1 LFQSNPGS
9 QAGVFNILTKSL
21 QNAILKT
28 NMSGNTTEIIFPCPL
43 SKGYGIPAR
52 QAWLLLNVF
61 LFYRLTLACL
71 FIFVFYS
78 RWGSSLISIDNSRL
92 YGYSS
97 YSYLILSVISAV
109 CITWRLTG
117 YSLQAQLLIFSDIV
131 ILILLMHACGGVN
144 SGMGTLLGVSIAS
157 GGLLI
162 GGRCALFFAAV
173 ASLAVLAEQI
183 IADYMGSFQSTSYTY
198 AGMLGASFFTI
209 ALLSHILAKRSEQ
222 TLQLADQQKNTI
234 IKLEELNQYII
245 QHLQSGIIITN
256 KDQQVQMAN
265 EASLRLLNLSALPI
279 NLVDISDHLS
289 RAFERWLANPEK
301 NFVSLQLSNRTEI
314 HSRFMPLP
322 LPTVHYFYYM
332 IILEDIALYNQRL
345 QQSKLASLG
354 RLTASIAHEI
364 RNPLGAIS
372 HAGQLLS
379 ENPHLSIQ
387 DRRLT
392 KIIQTHSTRVNHII
406 EDILQLSRQSDSRRE
421 KIYLNPWLT
430 QYMSNFMLEQNI
442 TAETF
447 SLLKSDEPLC
457 AFIDPGHLKQ
467 IMDNLCQNALKY
479 GKPEAGPIILRT
491 LIFQQAPCIEVID
504 NGSGI
509 NHEHI
514 NHLFEPFFTTSY
526 SGTGLGLYISREL
539 AELNQAKLSYC
550 LTNENRSCFRLCLQD
565 ANHTLIEI

>member
-1 LFQSNPGS
+1 
-9 QAGVFNILTKSL
+9 
-21 QNAILKT
+21 
-28 NMSGNTTEIIFPCPL
+28 MSANTTEIIFPCPL

-52 QAWLLLNVF
+52 QAWLLLSVF
-61 LFYRLTLACL
+61 LCYRLILACL
-71 FIFVFYS
+71 FIVLFYS

-97 YSYLILSVISAV
+97 YSYLILSVISAT
-109 CITWRLTG
+109 CIIWRLTG
-117 YSLQAQLLIFSDIV
+117 YTLQAQLLIFSDIL
-131 ILILLMHACGGVN
+131 ILTLLMHACGGVN

-162 GGRCALFFAAV
+162 GGRCAIFFAAL
-173 ASLAVLAEQI
+173 ASLSVLAEQI
-183 IADYMGSFQSTSYTY
+183 FADYTGSFQPASYTY

-209 ALLSHILAKRSEQ
+209 ALLSYILAKRSEQ

-256 KDQQVQMAN
+256 KNQQVQMAN
-265 EASLRLLNLSALPI
+265 EASLRLLNLLSLPI
-279 NLVDISDHLS
+279 NLGDISEHLS
-289 RAFERWLANPEK
+289 RAFESWLANPEQD
-301 NFVSLQLSNRTEI
+301 FVLLQLSNRSEI
-314 HSRFMPLP
+314 HCRFMPLP
-322 LPTVHYFYYM
+322 TVHEFFYM
-332 IILEDIALYNQRL
+332 IIFEDIALYNQHL
-345 QQSKLASLG
+345 QQCKLASLG

-387 DRRLT
+387 DLRLT
-392 KIIQTHSTRVNHII
+392 EIIQTHSSRVNHII
-406 EDILQLSRQSDSRRE
+406 EDILQLSRRSDSRRE
-421 KIYLNPWLT
+421 KIYLKPWLT
-430 QYMSNFMLEQNI
+430 QYMNNFMLEQDVS
-442 TAETF
+442 AETF
-447 SLLKSDEPLC
+447 NLLQSDEPLC

-467 IMDNLCQNALKY
+467 IIDNLCQNALRY
-479 GKPEAGPIILRT
+479 GKPEAEPIILRA
-491 LIFQQAPCIEVID
+491 LIFQQDPCIEVID

-514 NHLFEPFFTTSY
+514 HHLFEPFFTTSS

-539 AELNQAKLSYC
+539 AELNQAKLSYH
-550 LTNENRSCFRLCLQD
+550 LTDENRSCFRLCLQD